1 MNFYK
6 VLNVSTNATEKDIKK
21 AYRLL
26 AKKYHPDTYEGDK
39 AFAENKMQEIN
50 IAYDTLSN
58 SKLRK
63 EYDEKLGIN
72 ATTKYDGPSKNTNYY
87 KSRYT
92 NNPYNKDG
100 VNYEVRYRPNNSK
113 IKYDSNGYA
122 ESNYYTYESSKKWKP
137 ENQFSIKEKLRGKNL
152 IYTLTIL
159 IVAILLISITIYK
172 AVESMAEFFE
182 TAQGVYN
189 KENTIT
195 NETPKTTYDSLKKEW
210 APLIEE
216 KVNNVKERS
225 L

>member
-26 AKKYHPDTYEGDK
+26 AKKYHPDTYIGDK

-72 ATTKYDGPSKNTNYY
+72 VKVNSEQTPKNTNSY
-87 KSRYT
+87 KPTYT
-92 NNPYNKDG
+92 NKPYDKDG

-113 IKYDSNGYA
+113 IKYDSDGYA
-122 ESNYYTYESSKKWKP
+122 ESNYYTYENSKKWKP
-137 ENQFSIKEKLRGKNL
+137 ENRYSIKEKLSGKNMV
-152 IYTLTIL
+152 YTLTLL
-159 IVAILLISITIYK
+159 IAAILLISITIYK
-172 AVESMAEFFE
+172 AVESMADFLE
-182 TAQGVYN
+182 TTQDIYKN
-189 KENTIT
+189 ENTIT
-195 NETPKTTYDSLKKEW
+195 NEIQKTTYNSFKEEW
-210 APLIEE
+210 NLLIE
-216 KVNNVKERS
+216 
-225 L
+225 